1 MKNNLDHLK
10 HFTRKTSDHLKDF
23 NKPSETQETSD
34 HLKQFT
40 NLVKNITLQVSQKKV
55 STLAPEAQISQ
66 KKIHRI
72 LLLKNHRRAILFLLK
87 NHIKKNLRRTAAQ
100 RLLL

>member
-40 NLVKNITLQVSQKKV
+40 NLVKNITFQVSQKKTD
-55 STLAPEAQISQ
+55 SCSLIG
-66 KKIHRI
+66 IN
-72 LLLKNHRRAILFLLK
+72 LNKNKLIE
-87 NHIKKNLRRTAAQ
+87 KKNSNGKI
-100 RLLL
+100 